1 MINLKKFKILFVCL
15 IGLFLAMP
23 AVVSAGAESGFYL
36 GLGLGDANVQASGT
50 DPSGSDYNF
59 DESDSA
65 YKVFGGYNFG
75 VVPLVDLAIEASYV
89 NFGNPSKDTTSV
101 ELTGLNAFGLA
112 GLSFGPFG
120 IFAKAGV
127 IDWSVDTSDGIYN
140 NSESGTDPAYGV
152 GARLAFGSFAVRAEY
167 EYYDLDS
174 DVEVEVGM
182 ASVSAVY
189 TF

>member
-1 MINLKKFKILFVCL
+1 MSFNKYRIL
-15 IGLFLAMP
+15 IGCLTGIFLSMP
-23 AVVSAGAESGFYL
+23 AVVFAGAESGFYL
-36 GLGLGDANVQASGT
+36 GLGLGDATTQASGT

-59 DESDSA
+59 DESDSG

-89 NFGNPSKDTTSV
+89 HFGNPSSGAYNA
-101 ELTGLNAFGLA
+101 EATGLNAFGLA

-127 IDWSVDTSDGIYN
+127 IDWGVDTSDGTYT

-174 DVEVEVGM
+174 DVEVGM

>member
-1 MINLKKFKILFVCL
+1 MMSFKKIRVLFICL
-15 IGLFLAMP
+15 TGLFLAVP
-23 AVVSAGAESGFYL
+23 TVAVAGAESGFYL
-36 GLGLGDANVQASGT
+36 GLGLGDATTQASGT
-50 DPSGSDYNF
+50 DPGGSEYDF
-59 DESDSA
+59 DESDSG

-89 NFGNPSKDTTSV
+89 HFGNPSTDSTSV
-101 ELTGLNAFGLA
+101 EVTGLNAFGLA

-120 IFAKAGV
+120 IFAKAGL
-127 IDWSVDTSDGIYN
+127 IDWGVDTSEGTYT
-140 NSESGTDPAYGV
+140 NSESGTDPAYGL
-152 GARLAFGSFAVRAEY
+152 GARFAFGSFAVRAEY

-174 DVEVEVGM
+174 DAEVAM